1 MVSEEKRCGQ
11 PLQKCVANIRVGLD
25 ALPRKLQCNIKGS
38 NLLDLA
44 VSPELLS
51 DYSFS
56 SRRVTASA
64 IGFKYVSCGI

>member
-1 MVSEEKRCGQ
+1 MLLDPMTCN
-11 PLQKCVANIRVGLD
+11 PTVALFRQ
-25 ALPRKLQCNIKGS
+25 KLQFNIKGS
-38 NLLDLA
+38 NPLYLA